1 MGNLNMSD
9 NSSQTNDSDD
19 LIEQLA
25 KLMAKD
31 AQAEQAAQ
39 VESAQSD
46 EISEDESLH
55 DIAIT
60 NDDVIAES
68 EKGINISNISNISNS
83 LFEDNDAQPETIEAS
98 TLATELDQADISS
111 ITDVELNIA
120 KSADPIADLISAQLE
135 EGEEAAVQFEAP
147 SEKIDELN
155 EDLQS
160 PSDDVFSIPPVF
172 GIGSN
177 DAQTK
182 TSSIDENI
190 IEQTQ
195 DTIFEQVEVV
205 KTTNTT
211 EIEEIV
217 APIEITEQVE
227 DLSLAEIE
235 IPDLVEKNAQPS
247 DDPIIDIENLI
258 GEAISAGNIT
268 SQNHANIEPSFDGS
282 QDSVDIAASAAESAI
297 LAASAEAN
305 NENIEETNEAETK
318 QLKQAKKTS
327 FMAGI
332 FGPAVAGAA
341 LLAIAFAL
349 FWVFSNKTDNSN
361 GTAPT
366 LSADTSAQKIDPP
379 ATNDANS
386 QASNSVVFNEIS
398 GETQLGNT
406 ETLVSRDESA
416 TNAQTGSAGA
426 EVTRIISTVNSDE
439 SGLANRRV
447 RTVTVRPDGTIVNGD
462 SARAGNEIL
471 PVERPNV
478 PQLPADSTIEVP
490 TTATAT
496 PISVAVTEAVATPA
510 IAAENITPAN
520 IIAPTPFVR
529 PNNLVAPVVNTPAT
543 SAPAA
548 SNAQAV
554 NLIANNANQAIAPAA
569 PVVTPAAPVLSTTTA
584 PAYVQLSSQREE
596 ATARQ
601 SMAILG
607 ARYDNLLGGAKLEIQ
622 RASLADKGIFYR
634 VRLPASSLAN
644 ANQICAN
651 IKQAGGDC
659 FVRTN

>member
-1 MGNLNMSD
+1 MGNFNMSD

-39 VESAQSD
+39 VESAQND
-46 EISEDESLH
+46 EITEDESLH

-60 NDDVIAES
+60 NDDIISES
-68 EKGINISNISNISNS
+68 EKDINISNS
-83 LFEDNDAQPETIEAS
+83 LFEDNNAQPEVIEAS
-98 TLATELDQADISS
+98 TLVAEAGQVAEADISS
-111 ITDVELNIA
+111 LTDVELNITQ
-120 KSADPIADLISAQLE
+120 SADPIADLISAQLK
-135 EGEEAAVQFEAP
+135 EGEEAAVQLEAT
-147 SEKIDELN
+147 SEKIDELD

-160 PSDDVFSIPPVF
+160 PADDVFSIPPVF
-172 GIGSN
+172 GIGSS
-177 DAQTK
+177 DVQTK
-182 TSSIDENI
+182 TPSIDENI

-195 DTIFEQVEVV
+195 DTIFEQVEVA

-227 DLSLAEIE
+227 DFSLAEIE
-235 IPDLVEKNAQPS
+235 MPDLAGKNAQPA

-268 SQNHANIEPSFDGS
+268 SQNHANIEPSFDSS
-282 QDSVDIAASAAESAI
+282 QDSVDIAASAAENAI

-305 NENIEETNEAETK
+305 SENIEEINEAETT

-327 FMAGI
+327 FMAGVL
-332 FGPAVAGAA
+332 GPAIAGAA
-341 LLAIAFAL
+341 LLSIAFAL
-349 FWVFSNKTDNSN
+349 FWVFGNKTDNSN

-398 GETQLGNT
+398 GETQPGNT

-416 TNAQTGSAGA
+416 TNAQAGNAGA

-490 TTATAT
+490 ATATAT
-496 PISVAVTEAVATPA
+496 PISVAVTEAVATPE
-510 IAAENITPAN
+510 IATENITPAN
-520 IIAPTPFVR
+520 IIAPTPLVR
-529 PNNLVAPVVNTPAT
+529 PNNFVAPVVNT
-543 SAPAA
+543 SAA
-548 SNAQAV
+548 SNSQAV
-554 NLIANNANQAIAPAA
+554 NLIANNAIQAVAPAA
-569 PVVTPAAPVLSTTTA
+569 PVVAPAAPVLSTTTA

-601 SMAILG
+601 SMVILG
-607 ARYDNLLGGAKLEIQ
+607 AKYNNLLGEARLEIQ
-622 RASLADKGIFYR
+622 RANLADKGIFYR